1 MNETHSRDFMEI
13 LRSKVD
19 EEYKLEKEN
28 LMRFFVQ
35 RDFDIEQSKK
45 LSQSLNRA
53 IFYMKMNLHD
63 RSELEIETINHL
75 RDKIKLEI
83 KQLETI
89 LGQRKALE
97 KITVD
102 DNIFFRGLN
111 KVLNDK
117 IKLEKIPR
125 AGHNIMFRLALCPF
139 FWQMEKYGL
148 IPARQIDLA
157 YDLFVEYKLDHY
169 GETLESGKSYNGED
183 EQKDLI
189 RKQFQ
194 LRAVRY
200 FDNFDK
206 HLGWG

>member
-1 MNETHSRDFMEI
+1 MKKTQSRDFMEI

-28 LMRFFVQ
+28 LMRFFVEHG
-35 RDFDIEQSKK
+35 FDIEQSKK
-45 LSQSLNRA
+45 LSHSLNKA
-53 IFYMKMNLHD
+53 MFYMKMNLHD

-75 RDKIKLEI
+75 RDKKRLEI

-89 LGQRKALE
+89 LGQKKTLE

-102 DNIFFRGLN
+102 DKIFFRGLY
-111 KVLNDK
+111 KVLIDK

-139 FWQMEKYGL
+139 FWQMKEYGL
-148 IPARQIDLA
+148 IPARQIDMA

-169 GETLESGKSYNGED
+169 GKTLESGKSYNGED

-200 FDNFDK
+200 FENFGK